1 MAALH
6 ASALSLPHICGHTC
20 NVVHEFGNMYRCVS
34 SGLVHI
40 CDSNCDQRLYH
51 DRYNTICRISKKLH
65 PPFNDDTMNE
75 EPPAR
80 KRIGDDVDDLN
91 ASWKRRTHAPV
102 SC

>member
-1 MAALH
+1 MATLH
-6 ASALSLPHICGHTC
+6 ASALSLPHVCGHTC
-20 NVVHEFGNMYRCVS
+20 NVVHEFGNMYRCVT

-40 CDSNCDQRLYH
+40 CDSTCNQRLYH
-51 DRYNTICRISKKLH
+51 DRYHTICRISKKLH
-65 PPFNDDTMNE
+65 PPFQEDVMSE

-80 KRIGDDVDDLN
+80 KRIGEDVDNLN